1 MSKVRPRALRDDL
14 GFKRPALVL
23 SGGGAMGAYA
33 VGVLQTLEAAGV
45 RPAILTGVSVG
56 AITAVAWTADD
67 FRTGPLTRVWSKLT
81 ASGIG
86 LHWNAMA
93 LRLFGAFVM
102 TLGVIE
108 AVLTLAGSSELSVAR
123 LVRRSDG
130 DGVTSTILDMLM
142 WLLVG
147 VIGWGVTRVSRDADE
162 WLHRVGSS
170 ADPGLVQRALG
181 MALVLGVT
189 VHLATWITGAP
200 WPHRFSA
207 TLLLVLAAVW
217 SVNRAG
223 PFGTWARGLLL
234 RLLPET
240 GGRGVWRGG
249 GRRRLLER
257 LVAQGDPRRLVSEDP
272 HLILLAVALD
282 SGRLAHFTNWA
293 SPTAEFKAHIER
305 YLGEV
310 VPLQKPE
317 ELILAA
323 VASSAIPVV
332 FEPVSIRGRS
342 FVDAGGFTNQPIH
355 AVMADGAD
363 AVIVVL
369 VSPRHGPRPPERE
382 LHVGDVMGRVLELAD
397 WRDLQSEL
405 LGLPPEWLESGS
417 PARLVVIQPEAA
429 LTGGLLGFDTA
440 YAAELMRLGAE
451 DAWQALDAAG
461 WLAKAGEP
469 ARAHAHRA

>member
-1 MSKVRPRALRDDL
+1 MSKARPRVLRDEL

-45 RPAILTGVSVG
+45 RPNILAGVSVG

-81 ASGIG
+81 AAGIG
-86 LHWNAMA
+86 LRWNAMT
-93 LRLFGAFVM
+93 LRLLGAFVM

-123 LVRRSDG
+123 LVRRSTG
-130 DGVTSTILDMLM
+130 DGVASTILDVLM

-147 VIGWGVTRVSRDADE
+147 AVGWGVTRISRDADE
-162 WLHRVGSS
+162 WLHRLGSS
-170 ADPGLVQRALG
+170 TDPGLVQRSLG

-189 VHLATWITGAP
+189 VHLATWFTGAP

-207 TLLLVLAAVW
+207 TMLLVLGGVW
-217 SVNRAG
+217 AVNRVG
-223 PFGTWARGLLL
+223 PFGTWARGVLL

-240 GGRGVWRGG
+240 GGRGVWRGS

-257 LVAQGDPRRLVSEDP
+257 LVAQGDPRRLNSGDT

-293 SPTAEFKAHIER
+293 PPAAEFKAHIER
-305 YLGEV
+305 FLGEV
-310 VPLQKPE
+310 VPLRTAE
-317 ELILAA
+317 ELIQAA

-332 FEPVSIRGRS
+332 FEPVTIGGRS

-382 LHVGDVMGRVLELAD
+382 LHVGDIMGRVLELAD

-405 LGLPPEWLESGS
+405 LGLPREWRESGS
-417 PARLVVIQPEAA
+417 PSRLVVIQPEAA
-429 LTGGLLGFDTA
+429 LSGGLLGFDA
-440 YAAELMRLGAE
+440 ANAAELMRLGAK
-451 DAWQALDAAG
+451 DAWNALEAAG
-461 WLAKAGEP
+461 WLSKDEVP
-469 ARAHAHRA
+469 APAQSQKV